1 MLNLTKLEDSTM
13 AKNSMELPKKSF
25 NTTSDKSTSVNL
37 LENKTSRSDF
47 DKSTSVNL
55 LENKTSRSELED
67 FQEDEAYEVE
77 LGGLGF
83 SRLSPEIPK
92 KKRSFHANVMPSSS
106 TKGNPY
112 SSKNRND
119 DSNNKIEFSM
129 NLLEENDLS
138 EITNIS
144 DKSDKTSPTIPKTVK
159 NKANVSSS
167 GTHEFGLSNN
177 CPICDRSIVGD
188 NDKFNDHVDM
198 CLNAEAIK
206 ELTQNEALES
216 DITGGNRD
224 LQQGEST
231 GSSSH
236 SGSPVL
242 KSPDTS
248 TSPVVRRVRKLNKF
262 ALASQATFIAPGD
275 NDTTDDGDGDI
286 SALKVKRKKITGRH
300 FIDSEAELSGN
311 DSGDDEEGSQEHYD
325 ESFVDDATQATD
337 HGVYLRSIQSQE
349 FRKPAPRVL
358 APITDDIFSQQVE
371 SDDDYAEDSFCV
383 GDSMVEQDSHYDT
396 LDLLEEQANFVQNPG
411 VSKQKVNQQTSKRK
425 RIVTCMSSDDETFSR
440 KNDSPLVKEKR
451 KRISVIS
458 SDEDIM
464 STSNATSPV
473 NSRSTFQNRSSNTS
487 RVNSSVYLS
496 DSMLEAQKS
505 TIIVNSSDVS
515 RCQELISCL
524 RHVKGLRVLVNK
536 VENVSI
542 VTGVDSA
549 VIRLQEADF
558 NLGTNRDK
566 LLQRLKAVRFCYSNI
581 CIIIEAEKKKPGE
594 RQKTNQRTITQDLIV
609 SQLMVTGVKLL
620 YSSNQMETAE
630 IVASLV
636 EKCERAELCIPKF
649 NFTDAQLQMVQ
660 WLQDMPGMGLGAA
673 YALAVSF
680 KSINDLVAANKQQIV
695 EKGVPASVATNLVVL
710 FGKTFQPK
718 MANIAPL

>member
-1 MLNLTKLEDSTM
+1 MT
-13 AKNSMELPKKSF
+13 
-25 NTTSDKSTSVNL
+25 
-37 LENKTSRSDF
+37 
-47 DKSTSVNL
+47 
-55 LENKTSRSELED
+55 
-67 FQEDEAYEVE
+67 VE
-77 LGGLGF
+77 
-83 SRLSPEIPK
+83 
-92 KKRSFHANVMPSSS
+92 M
-106 TKGNPY
+106 
-112 SSKNRND
+112 
-119 DSNNKIEFSM
+119 M
-129 NLLEENDLS
+129 
-138 EITNIS
+138 
-144 DKSDKTSPTIPKTVK
+144 
-159 NKANVSSS
+159 
-167 GTHEFGLSNN
+167 
-177 CPICDRSIVGD
+177 
-188 NDKFNDHVDM
+188 
-198 CLNAEAIK
+198 
-206 ELTQNEALES
+206 
-216 DITGGNRD
+216 
-224 LQQGEST
+224 
-231 GSSSH
+231 
-236 SGSPVL
+236 
-242 KSPDTS
+242 
-248 TSPVVRRVRKLNKF
+248 RR
-262 ALASQATFIAPGD
+262 ATFIAPGD

-286 SALKVKRKKITGRH
+286 SALKVRRKKITGRH

-349 FRKPAPRVL
+349 FRKPAPRIL

-411 VSKQKVNQQTSKRK
+411 VSKHKVNQQTSKRK
-425 RIVTCMSSDDETFSR
+425 RIVTCMSSDDETFSG

-524 RHVKGLRVLVNK
+524 RHVKSLRVLVNK

-581 CIIIEAEKKKPGE
+581 CIIIEAEKKKSGE
-594 RQKTNQRTITQDLIV
+594 RQKTNHRTITQDLIV

-620 YSSNQMETAE
+620 YSANQMETAE

-636 EKCERAELCIPKF
+636 EKCERAKLGIPKF

-680 KSINDLVAANKQQIV
+680 KSIKDLVAANKQQIV
-695 EKGVPASVATNLVVL
+695 EKGVPAAVATNLVVL